1 MSSRTL
7 FPAIQPAVMQEE
19 ALLPLCREIAWDFEN
34 NVPIFRDGKPLEVIG
49 LAAVKVWIWKALHTA
64 RYRYGAYTWDYGNEL
79 EELIG
84 SDVSDELKQS
94 EAIRYVK
101 EALEICPYIERVE
114 QVQVNFEDSTFTM
127 SCKVQTKY
135 GEVEMDAG

>member
-1 MSSRTL
+1 M
-7 FPAIQPAVMQEE
+7 
-19 ALLPLCREIAWDFEN
+19 
-34 NVPIFRDGKPLEVIG
+34 EVTG

-114 QVQVNFEDSTFTM
+114 QVKVNFEDSTFTM

-135 GEVEMDAG
+135 GEVEIHAG

>member
-7 FPAIQPAVMQEE
+7 FPAIQPAAMQEE
-19 ALLPLCREIAWDFEN
+19 TPLPLCREIAWDFAN
-34 NVPIFRDGKPLEVIG
+34 NVPIFRDGKPVECTG

-94 EAIRYVK
+94 EAIRYVT
-101 EALEICPYIERVE
+101 EALAISPYIERVE
-114 QVQVNFEDSTFTM
+114 QVQVSFEDSTFTM
-127 SCKVQTKY
+127 TCKVQTKY
-135 GEVEMDAG
+135 GEVDINAG